1 MPPLLAK
8 QPLPPH
14 HSLVAS
20 SNDQESIV
28 ETAMRASIG
37 EIAIIVVT
45 AMKGNTV
52 ETAMKGNTVETVK
65 ESIGA
70 NIAMVVDT
78 RLS

>member
-8 QPLPPH
+8 LPLPPR
-14 HSLVAS
+14 HSLAAS
-20 SNDQESIV
+20 SNDQESIM
-28 ETAMRASIG
+28 ETAVRVSIG
-37 EIAIIVVT
+37 EIAII
-45 AMKGNTV
+45 M
-52 ETAMKGNTVETVK
+52 ETAMRGNIVETVK